1 MWNSFSIRYIKEN
14 RTASLLL
21 SGAVF
26 LASMLLSLMTALA
39 YNLWTDHVKQETAKG
54 VTKVEPTAL
63 FVVYAVIL
71 VVMCAALIAM
81 IHNAFAVSMQSR
93 LHQLGILKSVGAT
106 PRQIRTFLLQEAMT
120 LSLLP
125 MIIGTAL
132 GIGVCWIFVEQAIR
146 LGQNLGLDIQY
157 QVAFSYHPLAAVLS
171 LAAAFFTVL
180 ISAWM
185 PAKKVSRLTP
195 LEAIF
200 RGEEPLP
207 DKMRPFRLADRL
219 TGVCGVLARR
229 SLYNRRKSM
238 RAAGF
243 LLSLSFLGF
252 FLFLTVETISGLST
266 QETYY
271 DKYHDRWDIMLSET
285 GVASDT
291 TENVSASAPDTTE
304 NVSAGASDTI
314 ENVPAAAARED
325 SLLMQLRAVP
335 GVRQCISFVMADTT
349 VFLPDHLLS
358 GELEQIGPETLLP
371 EAEKSSRQGQDGW
384 LMSAHLFVLDD
395 KSFDEYCA
403 GEQIS
408 SGTGAVAINLL
419 WDERNSDYMHRE
431 YIPFVKEGGGK
442 LYVEPSSG
450 EEADSGEQP
459 ERASILSYDA
469 CATALPQIREELEQK
484 ALNIVMSESAY
495 TALAGA
501 EGARENT
508 TPAEAEGAGE
518 NTVPAGPQST
528 QENTVASAGTFSGKN
543 YNILLEKSI
552 RENEQKAGA
561 VEESVSTLVP
571 DEDYTLEGR
580 IREETSD
587 ATARKGLRIVM
598 GVLAGLLACVGIAGV
613 LSATLGQLYQ
623 RRKEFARYLSV
634 GVSPGDMKKMLFLEG
649 FFIIG
654 RPLLL
659 AVLLDIPAAALMLW
673 MSPPTLEQYL
683 AHLPLVP
690 MLLFICF
697 GAVIVLAAYAA
708 AAKRITGDDMVEILR
723 DETMM

>member
-125 MIIGTAL
+125 MVIGMAL
-132 GIGVCWIFVEQAIR
+132 GIGVCWIFVDQAIR

-157 QVAFSYHPLAAVLS
+157 QVTFSYYPLAAVLS

-207 DKMRPFRLADRL
+207 DKMRSFRLADRL

-229 SLYNRRKSM
+229 SLHNRRKSM
-238 RAAGF
+238 RAAGL

-271 DKYHDRWDIMLSET
+271 DKYHDSWDIMLSET
-285 GVASDT
+285 GTASDT
-291 TENVSASAPDTTE
+291 IENVSAAAPDTTE
-304 NVSAGASDTI
+304 NVSAGASDTT

-325 SLLMQLRAVP
+325 SLLMQLRAIP
-335 GVRQCISFVMADTT
+335 GVRQCISYVMADTT
-349 VFLPDHLLS
+349 VFLPAHLLS
-358 GELEQIGPETLLP
+358 GELEQIGPKTLLP

-384 LMSAHLFVLDD
+384 LVPAHLFVLDD

-403 GEQIS
+403 GEHIS
-408 SGTGAVAINLL
+408 SESGAVAINLL

-431 YIPFVKEGGGK
+431 YIPFVKEGGGE
-442 LYVEPSSG
+442 LYMEPSSG
-450 EEADSGEQP
+450 EEADGGEQP
-459 ERASILSYDA
+459 GRASILSYDA

-495 TALAGA
+495 AAL
-501 EGARENT
+501 
-508 TPAEAEGAGE
+508 
-518 NTVPAGPQST
+518 
-528 QENTVASAGTFSGKN
+528 AGTFSGKN
-543 YNILLEKSI
+543 YNILLDESI

-587 ATARKGLRIVM
+587 AAARKGLRIVM

-659 AVLLDIPAAALMLW
+659 AVLLNIPAAALMLW

-683 AHLPLVP
+683 AHLPLAP

-708 AAKRITGDDMVEILR
+708 AAKRITGGDMVEILR

>member
-1 MWNSFSIRYIKEN
+1 MWNSFSVRYIKEN

-26 LASMLLSLMTALA
+26 VASMLLSLMTALA

-120 LSLLP
+120 FSLLP
-125 MIIGTAL
+125 MVIGMAL
-132 GIGVCWIFVEQAIR
+132 GIGVCWIFVDQAIR

-157 QVAFSYHPLAAVLS
+157 QVTFSYHPLAAVLS

-207 DKMRPFRLADRL
+207 DKMRSFRLADRL

-229 SLYNRRKSM
+229 SLHNRRKSM
-238 RAAGF
+238 RAAGL

-271 DKYHDRWDIMLSET
+271 DKYHDSWDIMLSET
-285 GVASDT
+285 GTASDT
-291 TENVSASAPDTTE
+291 IENVSAAAPDTTE
-304 NVSAGASDTI
+304 NVSAGASDTT

-325 SLLMQLRAVP
+325 SLIMQLRAIP
-335 GVRQCISFVMADTT
+335 GVRQCISYVMADTT
-349 VFLPDHLLS
+349 VFLPAHLLS
-358 GELEQIGPETLLP
+358 GELEQIGPKTLLP

-384 LMSAHLFVLDD
+384 LVPAHLFVLDD

-403 GEQIS
+403 GEHIS
-408 SGTGAVAINLL
+408 SESGAVAINLL

-431 YIPFVKEGGGK
+431 YIPFVKEGGGE
-442 LYVEPSSG
+442 LYMEPSSG
-450 EEADSGEQP
+450 EEADGGEQP
-459 ERASILSYDA
+459 GRASILSYDA

-495 TALAGA
+495 AAL
-501 EGARENT
+501 
-508 TPAEAEGAGE
+508 
-518 NTVPAGPQST
+518 
-528 QENTVASAGTFSGKN
+528 AGTFSGKN
-543 YNILLEKSI
+543 YNILLEESI

-587 ATARKGLRIVM
+587 AAARKGLRIVM

-659 AVLLDIPAAALMLW
+659 AVLLNIPAAALMLW

-683 AHLPLVP
+683 AHLPLAP

-708 AAKRITGDDMVEILR
+708 AAKRITGGDMVEILR
-723 DETMM
+723 DESMM

>member
-14 RTASLLL
+14 RMASLLL

-71 VVMCAALIAM
+71 IVMCAALIAM

-171 LAAAFFTVL
+171 LAAALFTVL

-207 DKMRPFRLADRL
+207 DKMRSFRLADRL

-238 RAAGF
+238 RAAGL

-271 DKYHDRWDIMLSET
+271 DKYHDSWDIMLSET
-285 GVASDT
+285 GAASDT
-291 TENVSASAPDTTE
+291 T
-304 NVSAGASDTI
+304 

-335 GVRQCISFVMADTT
+335 GVRQCISYVMADTT

-408 SGTGAVAINLL
+408 SGAGAVAINLL
-419 WDERNSDYMHRE
+419 WDDRNSDYMHRE
-431 YIPFVKEGGGK
+431 YIPFVKEGGGE
-442 LYVEPSSG
+442 LYMEPSSG
-450 EEADSGEQP
+450 EEVGSGEQP
-459 ERASILSYDA
+459 EGVSIFSYDA

-543 YNILLEKSI
+543 YNILLEESI
-552 RENEQKAGA
+552 RENEQKAGV

-587 ATARKGLRIVM
+587 AAARKGLRIVM

-708 AAKRITGDDMVEILR
+708 AAKRITGGDMVEILR

>member
-171 LAAAFFTVL
+171 LAAALFTVL

-207 DKMRPFRLADRL
+207 DKMRSFRLADRL

-238 RAAGF
+238 RAAGL

-271 DKYHDRWDIMLSET
+271 DKYHDSWDIMLSET
-285 GVASDT
+285 GAAPDTTENVSAAASDT
-291 TENVSASAPDTTE
+291 TENVSASASDTT
-304 NVSAGASDTI
+304 D
-314 ENVPAAAARED
+314 NVPAAAARED

-335 GVRQCISFVMADTT
+335 GVRQCISYVMADTT

-408 SGTGAVAINLL
+408 SGAGAVAINLL

-431 YIPFVKEGGGK
+431 YIPFVKEGGGE
-442 LYVEPSSG
+442 LYMEPSSG
-450 EEADSGEQP
+450 EEADGGEQP
-459 ERASILSYDA
+459 GRASILSYDA

-495 TALAGA
+495 AAL
-501 EGARENT
+501 
-508 TPAEAEGAGE
+508 
-518 NTVPAGPQST
+518 
-528 QENTVASAGTFSGKN
+528 AGTFSGKN
-543 YNILLEKSI
+543 YNILLDESI
-552 RENEQKAGA
+552 RENEQKAEV
-561 VEESVSTLVP
+561 VEESVSALVS
-571 DEDYTLEGR
+571 DEGYTLEGR

-587 ATARKGLRIVM
+587 AAARKGLRIVM

-708 AAKRITGDDMVEILR
+708 AAKRITGGDMVEILR

>member
-125 MIIGTAL
+125 MVIGMAL
-132 GIGVCWIFVEQAIR
+132 GIGVCWIFVDQAIR

-157 QVAFSYHPLAAVLS
+157 QVTFSYHPLAAVLS

-207 DKMRPFRLADRL
+207 DKMRSFRLADRL

-229 SLYNRRKSM
+229 SLHNRRKSM
-238 RAAGF
+238 RAAGL

-271 DKYHDRWDIMLSET
+271 DKYHDSWDIMLSET
-285 GVASDT
+285 GTASDT
-291 TENVSASAPDTTE
+291 IENVSAAAPDTTE
-304 NVSAGASDTI
+304 NVSAGASDTT

-325 SLLMQLRAVP
+325 SLIMQLRAIP
-335 GVRQCISFVMADTT
+335 GVRQCISYVMADTT
-349 VFLPDHLLS
+349 VFLPAHLLS
-358 GELEQIGPETLLP
+358 GELEQIGPKTLLP

-384 LMSAHLFVLDD
+384 LVPAHLFVLDD

-403 GEQIS
+403 GEHIS
-408 SGTGAVAINLL
+408 SESGAVAINLL

-431 YIPFVKEGGGK
+431 YIPFVKEGGGE
-442 LYVEPSSG
+442 LYMEPSSG
-450 EEADSGEQP
+450 EEADGGEQP
-459 ERASILSYDA
+459 GRASILSYDA

-495 TALAGA
+495 AAL
-501 EGARENT
+501 
-508 TPAEAEGAGE
+508 
-518 NTVPAGPQST
+518 
-528 QENTVASAGTFSGKN
+528 AGTFSGKN
-543 YNILLEKSI
+543 YNILLDESI

-587 ATARKGLRIVM
+587 AAARKGLRIVM

-708 AAKRITGDDMVEILR
+708 AAKRITGGDMVEILR

>member
-271 DKYHDRWDIMLSET
+271 DKYHDSWDIMLSET

-304 NVSAGASDTI
+304 NVSAGASDTT

-325 SLLMQLRAVP
+325 SLIMQLRAIP
-335 GVRQCISFVMADTT
+335 GVRQCISYVMADTT
-349 VFLPDHLLS
+349 VFLPAHLLS
-358 GELEQIGPETLLP
+358 GELKQIGPKTLLP

-384 LMSAHLFVLDD
+384 LVPAHLFVLDD

-403 GEQIS
+403 GEHIS
-408 SGTGAVAINLL
+408 SESGAVAINLL

-431 YIPFVKEGGGK
+431 YIPFVKEGGGE
-442 LYVEPSSG
+442 LYMEPSSG
-450 EEADSGEQP
+450 EEADGGEQP

-495 TALAGA
+495 AAL
-501 EGARENT
+501 
-508 TPAEAEGAGE
+508 
-518 NTVPAGPQST
+518 
-528 QENTVASAGTFSGKN
+528 AGTFSGKN
-543 YNILLEKSI
+543 YNILLDESI
-552 RENEQKAGA
+552 RENEQKAEV
-561 VEESVSTLVP
+561 VEESVSALVS
-571 DEDYTLEGR
+571 DEGYTLEGR

-587 ATARKGLRIVM
+587 AAARKGLRIVM

-659 AVLLDIPAAALMLW
+659 AVLLNIPAAALMLW

-683 AHLPLVP
+683 AHLPLAP

-708 AAKRITGDDMVEILR
+708 AAKRITGGDMVEILR

>member
-1 MWNSFSIRYIKEN
+1 MWNSFSVRYIKEN

-125 MIIGTAL
+125 MVIGMAL
-132 GIGVCWIFVEQAIR
+132 GIGVCWIFVDQAIR

-157 QVAFSYHPLAAVLS
+157 QVTFSYHPLAAVLS

-229 SLYNRRKSM
+229 SLHNRRKSM
-238 RAAGF
+238 RAAGL

-271 DKYHDRWDIMLSET
+271 DKYHDSWDIMLSET
-285 GVASDT
+285 GTASDT
-291 TENVSASAPDTTE
+291 IENVSAAAPDTTE
-304 NVSAGASDTI
+304 NVSAGASDTT

-325 SLLMQLRAVP
+325 SLLMQLRAIP
-335 GVRQCISFVMADTT
+335 GVRQCISYVMADTT
-349 VFLPDHLLS
+349 VFLPAHLLS
-358 GELEQIGPETLLP
+358 GELEQIGPKTLLP

-384 LMSAHLFVLDD
+384 LVPAHLFVLDD

-403 GEQIS
+403 GEHIS
-408 SGTGAVAINLL
+408 SESGAVAINLL

-431 YIPFVKEGGGK
+431 YIPFVKEGGGE
-442 LYVEPSSG
+442 LYMEPSSG
-450 EEADSGEQP
+450 EEADGGEQP
-459 ERASILSYDA
+459 GRASILSYDA

-495 TALAGA
+495 AAL
-501 EGARENT
+501 
-508 TPAEAEGAGE
+508 
-518 NTVPAGPQST
+518 
-528 QENTVASAGTFSGKN
+528 AGTFSGKN
-543 YNILLEKSI
+543 YNILLDESI

-587 ATARKGLRIVM
+587 AAARKGLRIVM

-708 AAKRITGDDMVEILR
+708 AAKRITGGDMVEILR

>member
-14 RTASLLL
+14 RMASLLL

-26 LASMLLSLMTALA
+26 LASMLLSLMMALA

-71 VVMCAALIAM
+71 IVMCAALIAM

-171 LAAAFFTVL
+171 LAAALFTVL

-207 DKMRPFRLADRL
+207 DKMRSFRLADRL

-238 RAAGF
+238 RAAGL

-271 DKYHDRWDIMLSET
+271 DKYHDSWDIMLSET
-285 GVASDT
+285 GA
-291 TENVSASAPDTTE
+291 APDTTE
-304 NVSAGASDTI
+304 NVSAAASDTT
-314 ENVPAAAARED
+314 ENVPAAAAREE

-335 GVRQCISFVMADTT
+335 GVRQCISYVIADTT
-349 VFLPDHLLS
+349 VFLPAHLLS

-408 SGTGAVAINLL
+408 SGAGAVAINLL
-419 WDERNSDYMHRE
+419 WDDRNSDYMHRE
-431 YIPFVKEGGGK
+431 YIPFVKEGGGE
-442 LYVEPSSG
+442 LYMEPSSG
-450 EEADSGEQP
+450 EEAGSGEQP
-459 ERASILSYDA
+459 EGVSIFSYDA

-518 NTVPAGPQST
+518 NTVPAGPQSA
-528 QENTVASAGTFSGKN
+528 QENTAVSAGTFSGKN
-543 YNILLEKSI
+543 YNILLEESI
-552 RENEQKAGA
+552 RENEQKAGV

-587 ATARKGLRIVM
+587 AAARKGLRIVM
-598 GVLAGLLACVGIAGV
+598 GVLAGLLACVGIAGI
-613 LSATLGQLYQ
+613 LSATLGQIYQ
-623 RRKEFARYLSV
+623 RKKEFARYLSV
-634 GVSPGDMKKMLFLEG
+634 GVSPKDMQKLLFLEG
-649 FFIIG
+649 LFIIG
-654 RPLLL
+654 RPFLMAVIIDVPVTALLL
-659 AVLLDIPAAALMLW
+659 Q
-673 MSPPTLEQYL
+673 MSPPTAGQFIS
-683 AHLPLVP
+683 HLPLVP
-690 MLLFICF
+690 VLIFLCISA
-697 GAVIVLAAYAA
+697 GAVSLAYLAAA
-708 AAKRITGDDMVEILR
+708 RSICQGDLVEILK
-723 DETMM
+723 DETMV

>member
-125 MIIGTAL
+125 MVIGMVL

-207 DKMRPFRLADRL
+207 DKMRSFRLADRL

-229 SLYNRRKSM
+229 SLHNRRKSM
-238 RAAGF
+238 RAAGL

-271 DKYHDRWDIMLSET
+271 DKYHDSWDIMLSET
-285 GVASDT
+285 GTASDT
-291 TENVSASAPDTTE
+291 IENVSAAAPDTTE
-304 NVSAGASDTI
+304 NVSAGASDTT

-325 SLLMQLRAVP
+325 SLIMQLRAIP
-335 GVRQCISFVMADTT
+335 GVRQCISYVMADTT
-349 VFLPDHLLS
+349 VFLPAHLLS
-358 GELEQIGPETLLP
+358 GELEQIGPKTLLP

-384 LMSAHLFVLDD
+384 LVPAHLFVLDD

-403 GEQIS
+403 GEHIS
-408 SGTGAVAINLL
+408 SESGAVAINLL

-431 YIPFVKEGGGK
+431 YIPFVKEGGGE
-442 LYVEPSSG
+442 LYMEPSSG
-450 EEADSGEQP
+450 EEADGGEQP
-459 ERASILSYDA
+459 GRASILSYDA

-495 TALAGA
+495 AAL
-501 EGARENT
+501 
-508 TPAEAEGAGE
+508 
-518 NTVPAGPQST
+518 
-528 QENTVASAGTFSGKN
+528 AGTFSGKN
-543 YNILLEKSI
+543 YNILLDESI

-587 ATARKGLRIVM
+587 AAARKGLRIVM

-708 AAKRITGDDMVEILR
+708 AAKRITGGDMVEILR

>member
-14 RTASLLL
+14 RMASLLL

-71 VVMCAALIAM
+71 IVMCAALIAM
-81 IHNAFAVSMQSR
+81 IHNAFAMSMQSR

-171 LAAAFFTVL
+171 LAAALFTVL

-207 DKMRPFRLADRL
+207 DKMRSFRLADRL

-229 SLYNRRKSM
+229 SLYIRRKSM
-238 RAAGF
+238 RAAGL

-271 DKYHDRWDIMLSET
+271 DKYHDSWDIMLSET
-285 GVASDT
+285 GA
-291 TENVSASAPDTTE
+291 APDTTE
-304 NVSAGASDTI
+304 NVSAAASDTT

-335 GVRQCISFVMADTT
+335 GVRQCISYVMADTT

-358 GELEQIGPETLLP
+358 GELEQIGSETLLP

-403 GEQIS
+403 GEHIS
-408 SGTGAVAINLL
+408 SGAGAVAINLL
-419 WDERNSDYMHRE
+419 WDDRNSDYMHRE
-431 YIPFVKEGGGK
+431 YIPFVKEGGGE
-442 LYVEPSSG
+442 LYMEPSSG
-450 EEADSGEQP
+450 EEAGSGEQP
-459 ERASILSYDA
+459 EGVSIFSYDA

-495 TALAGA
+495 A
-501 EGARENT
+501 
-508 TPAEAEGAGE
+508 
-518 NTVPAGPQST
+518 
-528 QENTVASAGTFSGKN
+528 ASAGTFSGKN
-543 YNILLEKSI
+543 YNILLEESI

-587 ATARKGLRIVM
+587 AAARKGLRIVM

-613 LSATLGQLYQ
+613 LSTTLGQLYQ

-697 GAVIVLAAYAA
+697 CAVIVLVAYAA
-708 AAKRITGDDMVEILR
+708 AAKRITGGDMVEILR

>member
-14 RTASLLL
+14 RMASLLL

-71 VVMCAALIAM
+71 IVMCAALIAM

-171 LAAAFFTVL
+171 LAAALFTVL

-207 DKMRPFRLADRL
+207 DKMRSFRLADRL

-238 RAAGF
+238 RAAGL

-271 DKYHDRWDIMLSET
+271 DKYHDSWDIMLSET
-285 GVASDT
+285 GAASDT
-291 TENVSASAPDTTE
+291 TA
-304 NVSAGASDTI
+304 
-314 ENVPAAAARED
+314 NVPAAAARED

-335 GVRQCISFVMADTT
+335 GVRQCISYVITDTT
-349 VFLPDHLLS
+349 VFLPAHLLS

-384 LMSAHLFVLDD
+384 LVPAHLFVLDD

-403 GEQIS
+403 GEHIS
-408 SGTGAVAINLL
+408 SGAGAVAINLL

-431 YIPFVKEGGGK
+431 YIPFVKEGGGE

-450 EEADSGEQP
+450 EQP
-459 ERASILSYDA
+459 GRASILSYDA
-469 CATALPQIREELEQK
+469 CATVLPQIREELEQK

-495 TALAGA
+495 AAL
-501 EGARENT
+501 
-508 TPAEAEGAGE
+508 
-518 NTVPAGPQST
+518 
-528 QENTVASAGTFSGKN
+528 AGTFSGKN
-543 YNILLEKSI
+543 YNILLEESI

-587 ATARKGLRIVM
+587 AAARKGLRIVM

-659 AVLLDIPAAALMLW
+659 AVLLDIPAAALLLW

-697 GAVIVLAAYAA
+697 GAVIVLVAYAA
-708 AAKRITGDDMVEILR
+708 AAKRITSGDMVEILR

>member
-1 MWNSFSIRYIKEN
+1 
-14 RTASLLL
+14 
-21 SGAVF
+21 
-26 LASMLLSLMTALA
+26 
-39 YNLWTDHVKQETAKG
+39 
-54 VTKVEPTAL
+54 
-63 FVVYAVIL
+63 
-71 VVMCAALIAM
+71 
-81 IHNAFAVSMQSR
+81 
-93 LHQLGILKSVGAT
+93 
-106 PRQIRTFLLQEAMT
+106 
-120 LSLLP
+120 
-125 MIIGTAL
+125 
-132 GIGVCWIFVEQAIR
+132 
-146 LGQNLGLDIQY
+146 
-157 QVAFSYHPLAAVLS
+157 
-171 LAAAFFTVL
+171 
-180 ISAWM
+180 M

-238 RAAGF
+238 RAAGL

-271 DKYHDRWDIMLSET
+271 DKYHDSWDIMLSET
-285 GVASDT
+285 GA
-291 TENVSASAPDTTE
+291 APDTTE
-304 NVSAGASDTI
+304 NVSAAASDTT

-403 GEQIS
+403 REHIS

-431 YIPFVKEGGGK
+431 YIPFVKEGGGE

-450 EEADSGEQP
+450 EEADSGEQA
-459 ERASILSYDA
+459 EGASILSYDA

-543 YNILLEKSI
+543 YNILLEESI
-552 RENEQKAGA
+552 RENEQKAEA

-587 ATARKGLRIVM
+587 AAARKGLRIVM

-634 GVSPGDMKKMLFLEG
+634 GASPGDMKKMLFLEG

-708 AAKRITGDDMVEILR
+708 AAKRITGGDMVEILR

>member
-14 RTASLLL
+14 RMASLLL

-71 VVMCAALIAM
+71 IVMCAALIAM

-171 LAAAFFTVL
+171 LAAALFTVL

-207 DKMRPFRLADRL
+207 DKMRSFRLADRL

-238 RAAGF
+238 RAAGL

-271 DKYHDRWDIMLSET
+271 DKYHDSWDIMLSET
-285 GVASDT
+285 GA
-291 TENVSASAPDTTE
+291 APDTTE
-304 NVSAGASDTI
+304 NVSAAASDTT
-314 ENVPAAAARED
+314 ENVPAAAAREE

-335 GVRQCISFVMADTT
+335 GVRQCISYVIADTT
-349 VFLPDHLLS
+349 VFLPAHLLS

-408 SGTGAVAINLL
+408 SGAGAVAINLL
-419 WDERNSDYMHRE
+419 WDDRNSDYMHRE
-431 YIPFVKEGGGK
+431 YIPFVKEGGGE
-442 LYVEPSSG
+442 LYMEPSSG
-450 EEADSGEQP
+450 EEAGSGEQP
-459 ERASILSYDA
+459 EGVSIFSYDA

-518 NTVPAGPQST
+518 NTVPAGPQSA
-528 QENTVASAGTFSGKN
+528 QENTAVSAGTFSGKN
-543 YNILLEKSI
+543 YNILLEESI
-552 RENEQKAGA
+552 RENEQKAGV

-587 ATARKGLRIVM
+587 AAARKGLRIVM

-683 AHLPLVP
+683 AHLPLAP

-697 GAVIVLAAYAA
+697 CAVIVLAAYAA
-708 AAKRITGDDMVEILR
+708 AAKRITGGDMVEILR

>member
-14 RTASLLL
+14 RMASLLL

-71 VVMCAALIAM
+71 IVMCAALIAM

-171 LAAAFFTVL
+171 LAAALFTVL

-200 RGEEPLP
+200 RGEEPPP
-207 DKMRPFRLADRL
+207 DKMRSFRLADRL

-238 RAAGF
+238 RAAGL

-271 DKYHDRWDIMLSET
+271 DKYHDSWDIMLSET
-285 GVASDT
+285 GAASDT
-291 TENVSASAPDTTE
+291 TA
-304 NVSAGASDTI
+304 
-314 ENVPAAAARED
+314 NVPAAAARED

-335 GVRQCISFVMADTT
+335 GVRQCISYVMADTT

-408 SGTGAVAINLL
+408 SGAGAVAINLL
-419 WDERNSDYMHRE
+419 WDDRNSDYMHRE
-431 YIPFVKEGGGK
+431 YIPFVKEGGGE
-442 LYVEPSSG
+442 LYMEPSSG
-450 EEADSGEQP
+450 EEAGSGEQP
-459 ERASILSYDA
+459 EGVSIFSYDA

-518 NTVPAGPQST
+518 NTVPAGSRST
-528 QENTVASAGTFSGKN
+528 QENTVVSAGTFSGKN
-543 YNILLEKSI
+543 YNILLEESI
-552 RENEQKAGA
+552 RENEQKAGV

-587 ATARKGLRIVM
+587 AAARKGLRIVM

-659 AVLLDIPAAALMLW
+659 AVLLDIPAAALLLW

-697 GAVIVLAAYAA
+697 GAVIVLVAYAA
-708 AAKRITGDDMVEILR
+708 AAKRITSGDMVEILR

>member
-125 MIIGTAL
+125 MVIGMVL

-207 DKMRPFRLADRL
+207 DKMRSFRLADRL

-229 SLYNRRKSM
+229 SLHNRRKSM
-238 RAAGF
+238 RAAGL

-252 FLFLTVETISGLST
+252 FFFSLSRRS
-266 QETYY
+266 Q
-271 DKYHDRWDIMLSET
+271 DSARRRPI
-285 GVASDT
+285 T
-291 TENVSASAPDTTE
+291 TNT
-304 NVSAGASDTI
+304 
-314 ENVPAAAARED
+314 
-325 SLLMQLRAVP
+325 
-335 GVRQCISFVMADTT
+335 TT
-349 VFLPDHLLS
+349 VGISCCRRRAPR
-358 GELEQIGPETLLP
+358 QIP
-371 EAEKSSRQGQDGW
+371 
-384 LMSAHLFVLDD
+384 
-395 KSFDEYCA
+395 
-403 GEQIS
+403 
-408 SGTGAVAINLL
+408 
-419 WDERNSDYMHRE
+419 
-431 YIPFVKEGGGK
+431 
-442 LYVEPSSG
+442 
-450 EEADSGEQP
+450 
-459 ERASILSYDA
+459 
-469 CATALPQIREELEQK
+469 
-484 ALNIVMSESAY
+484 
-495 TALAGA
+495 
-501 EGARENT
+501 
-508 TPAEAEGAGE
+508 
-518 NTVPAGPQST
+518 
-528 QENTVASAGTFSGKN
+528 
-543 YNILLEKSI
+543 
-552 RENEQKAGA
+552 
-561 VEESVSTLVP
+561 
-571 DEDYTLEGR
+571 
-580 IREETSD
+580 
-587 ATARKGLRIVM
+587 
-598 GVLAGLLACVGIAGV
+598 
-613 LSATLGQLYQ
+613 
-623 RRKEFARYLSV
+623 
-634 GVSPGDMKKMLFLEG
+634 
-649 FFIIG
+649 
-654 RPLLL
+654 
-659 AVLLDIPAAALMLW
+659 
-673 MSPPTLEQYL
+673 
-683 AHLPLVP
+683 
-690 MLLFICF
+690 
-697 GAVIVLAAYAA
+697 
-708 AAKRITGDDMVEILR
+708 
-723 DETMM
+723 

>member
-125 MIIGTAL
+125 MVIGMAL
-132 GIGVCWIFVEQAIR
+132 GIGVCWIFVDQAIR

-157 QVAFSYHPLAAVLS
+157 QVTFSYHPLAAVLS

-219 TGVCGVLARR
+219 TGVCGVLACR
-229 SLYNRRKSM
+229 SLHNRRKSM
-238 RAAGF
+238 RAAGL

-271 DKYHDRWDIMLSET
+271 DKYHDSWDIMLSET
-285 GVASDT
+285 GTASDT
-291 TENVSASAPDTTE
+291 IENVSAAAPDTTE
-304 NVSAGASDTI
+304 NVSAGASDTT

-325 SLLMQLRAVP
+325 SLIMQLRAIP
-335 GVRQCISFVMADTT
+335 GVRQCISYVMADTT
-349 VFLPDHLLS
+349 VFLPAHLLS
-358 GELEQIGPETLLP
+358 GELKQIGPKTLLP

-384 LMSAHLFVLDD
+384 LVPAHLFVLDD

-403 GEQIS
+403 GEHIS
-408 SGTGAVAINLL
+408 SESGAVAINLL

-431 YIPFVKEGGGK
+431 YIPFVKEGGGE
-442 LYVEPSSG
+442 LYMEPSSG
-450 EEADSGEQP
+450 EEADGGEQP
-459 ERASILSYDA
+459 GRASILSYDA

-495 TALAGA
+495 AVL
-501 EGARENT
+501 
-508 TPAEAEGAGE
+508 
-518 NTVPAGPQST
+518 
-528 QENTVASAGTFSGKN
+528 AGTFSGKN
-543 YNILLEKSI
+543 YNILLDESI
-552 RENEQKAGA
+552 RENEQKAEV
-561 VEESVSTLVP
+561 VEESVSALVS
-571 DEDYTLEGR
+571 DEGYTLEGR

-587 ATARKGLRIVM
+587 AAARKGLRIVM

-659 AVLLDIPAAALMLW
+659 AVLLNIPAAALMLW

-683 AHLPLVP
+683 AHLPLAP

-708 AAKRITGDDMVEILR
+708 AAKRITGGDMVEILR
-723 DETMM
+723 DESMM

>member
-1 MWNSFSIRYIKEN
+1 MWNSFSVRYIKEN

-26 LASMLLSLMTALA
+26 VASMLLSLMTALA

-120 LSLLP
+120 FSLLP
-125 MIIGTAL
+125 MVIGMAL
-132 GIGVCWIFVEQAIR
+132 GIGVCWIFVDQAIR

-207 DKMRPFRLADRL
+207 DKMRSFRLADRL

-229 SLYNRRKSM
+229 SLHNRRKSM
-238 RAAGF
+238 RAAGL

-271 DKYHDRWDIMLSET
+271 DKYHDSWDIMLSET
-285 GVASDT
+285 GTASDT
-291 TENVSASAPDTTE
+291 IENVSAAAPDTTE
-304 NVSAGASDTI
+304 NVSAGASDTT

-325 SLLMQLRAVP
+325 SLIMQLRAIP
-335 GVRQCISFVMADTT
+335 GVRQCISYVMADTT
-349 VFLPDHLLS
+349 VFLPAHLLS
-358 GELEQIGPETLLP
+358 GELEQIGPKTLLP

-384 LMSAHLFVLDD
+384 LVPAHLFVLDD

-403 GEQIS
+403 GEHIS
-408 SGTGAVAINLL
+408 SESGAVAINLL

-431 YIPFVKEGGGK
+431 YIPFVKEGGGE
-442 LYVEPSSG
+442 LYMEPSSG
-450 EEADSGEQP
+450 EEADGGEQP
-459 ERASILSYDA
+459 GRASILSYDA

-495 TALAGA
+495 AAL
-501 EGARENT
+501 
-508 TPAEAEGAGE
+508 
-518 NTVPAGPQST
+518 
-528 QENTVASAGTFSGKN
+528 AGTFSGKN
-543 YNILLEKSI
+543 YNILLEESI

-587 ATARKGLRIVM
+587 AAARKGLRIVM

-659 AVLLDIPAAALMLW
+659 AVLLNIPAAALMLW

-683 AHLPLVP
+683 AHLPLAP

-708 AAKRITGDDMVEILR
+708 AAKRITGGDMVEILR
-723 DETMM
+723 DESMM

>member
-125 MIIGTAL
+125 MVIGMVL

-207 DKMRPFRLADRL
+207 DKMRSFRLADRL

-229 SLYNRRKSM
+229 SLHNRRKSM
-238 RAAGF
+238 RAAGL

-271 DKYHDRWDIMLSET
+271 DKYHDSWDIMLSET
-285 GVASDT
+285 GTASDT
-291 TENVSASAPDTTE
+291 IENVSAAAPDTTE
-304 NVSAGASDTI
+304 NVSAGASDTT

-325 SLLMQLRAVP
+325 SLLMQLRAIP
-335 GVRQCISFVMADTT
+335 GVRQCISYVMADTT
-349 VFLPDHLLS
+349 VFLPAHLLS
-358 GELEQIGPETLLP
+358 GELEQIGPKTLLP

-384 LMSAHLFVLDD
+384 LVPAHLFVLDD

-403 GEQIS
+403 GEHIS
-408 SGTGAVAINLL
+408 SESGAVAINLL

-431 YIPFVKEGGGK
+431 YIPFVKEGGGE
-442 LYVEPSSG
+442 LYMEPSSG
-450 EEADSGEQP
+450 EEADGGEQP
-459 ERASILSYDA
+459 GRASILSYDA

-495 TALAGA
+495 A
-501 EGARENT
+501 
-508 TPAEAEGAGE
+508 
-518 NTVPAGPQST
+518 
-528 QENTVASAGTFSGKN
+528 ASAGTFSGKN
-543 YNILLEKSI
+543 YNILLEESI
-552 RENEQKAGA
+552 RENEQKAEA

-587 ATARKGLRIVM
+587 AAARKGLRIVM

-708 AAKRITGDDMVEILR
+708 AAKRITGGDMVEILR

>member
-125 MIIGTAL
+125 MVIGMAP
-132 GIGVCWIFVEQAIR
+132 GIGVCWIFVDQAIR

-157 QVAFSYHPLAAVLS
+157 QVTFSYHPLAAVLS

-207 DKMRPFRLADRL
+207 DKMRSFRLADRL

-229 SLYNRRKSM
+229 SLHNRRKSM
-238 RAAGF
+238 RAAGL

-271 DKYHDRWDIMLSET
+271 DKYHDSWDIMLSET
-285 GVASDT
+285 GTASDT
-291 TENVSASAPDTTE
+291 IENVSAAAPDTTE
-304 NVSAGASDTI
+304 NVSAGASDTT

-325 SLLMQLRAVP
+325 SLIMQLRAIP
-335 GVRQCISFVMADTT
+335 GVRQCISYVMADTT
-349 VFLPDHLLS
+349 VFLPAHLLS
-358 GELEQIGPETLLP
+358 GELEQIGPKTLLP

-384 LMSAHLFVLDD
+384 LVPAHLFVLDD

-403 GEQIS
+403 GEHIS
-408 SGTGAVAINLL
+408 SESGAVAINLL

-431 YIPFVKEGGGK
+431 YIPFVKEGGGE
-442 LYVEPSSG
+442 LYMEPSSG
-450 EEADSGEQP
+450 EEADGGEQP
-459 ERASILSYDA
+459 GRASILSYDA

-495 TALAGA
+495 AAL
-501 EGARENT
+501 
-508 TPAEAEGAGE
+508 
-518 NTVPAGPQST
+518 
-528 QENTVASAGTFSGKN
+528 AGTFSGKN
-543 YNILLEKSI
+543 YNILLDESI
-552 RENEQKAGA
+552 RENEQKAEV
-561 VEESVSTLVP
+561 VEESVSALVS
-571 DEDYTLEGR
+571 DEGYTLEGR

-587 ATARKGLRIVM
+587 AAARKGLRIVM

-659 AVLLDIPAAALMLW
+659 AVLLNIPAAALMLW

-683 AHLPLVP
+683 AHLPLAP

-708 AAKRITGDDMVEILR
+708 AAKRITGGDMVEILR

>member
-125 MIIGTAL
+125 MVIGMVL

-207 DKMRPFRLADRL
+207 DKMRSFRLADRL

-229 SLYNRRKSM
+229 SLHNRRKSM
-238 RAAGF
+238 RAAGL

-271 DKYHDRWDIMLSET
+271 DKYHDSWDIMLSET
-285 GVASDT
+285 GTASDT
-291 TENVSASAPDTTE
+291 IENVSASAPDTTE
-304 NVSAGASDTI
+304 NVSAGASDTT

-325 SLLMQLRAVP
+325 SLIMQLRAIP
-335 GVRQCISFVMADTT
+335 GVRQCISYVMADTT
-349 VFLPDHLLS
+349 VFLPAHLLS
-358 GELEQIGPETLLP
+358 GELEQIGPKTLLP

-384 LMSAHLFVLDD
+384 LVPAHLFVLDD

-403 GEQIS
+403 GEHIS
-408 SGTGAVAINLL
+408 SESGAVAINLL

-431 YIPFVKEGGGK
+431 YIPFVKEGGGE
-442 LYVEPSSG
+442 LYMEPSSG
-450 EEADSGEQP
+450 EEADGGEQP
-459 ERASILSYDA
+459 GRASILSYDA

-495 TALAGA
+495 AAL
-501 EGARENT
+501 
-508 TPAEAEGAGE
+508 
-518 NTVPAGPQST
+518 
-528 QENTVASAGTFSGKN
+528 AGTFSGKN
-543 YNILLEKSI
+543 YNILLDESI

-587 ATARKGLRIVM
+587 AAARKGLRIVM

-690 MLLFICF
+690 MLLFICC
-697 GAVIVLAAYAA
+697 GAVIVLAASAA
-708 AAKRITGDDMVEILR
+708 AAKRITGGDMVEILR

>member
-106 PRQIRTFLLQEAMT
+106 PRQIRTFLLQEAMI

-125 MIIGTAL
+125 MVIGMAL

-238 RAAGF
+238 RAAGL

-271 DKYHDRWDIMLSET
+271 DKYHDSWDIMLSET

-304 NVSAGASDTI
+304 NVSAGASDTT

-335 GVRQCISFVMADTT
+335 GVRQCISYVIADTT
-349 VFLPDHLLS
+349 VFLPAHLLS

-384 LMSAHLFVLDD
+384 LTSAHLFVLDD
-395 KSFDEYCA
+395 KSFNEYCA

-431 YIPFVKEGGGK
+431 YIPFVKEGGGE

-450 EEADSGEQP
+450 EQP
-459 ERASILSYDA
+459 GRASILSYDA
-469 CATALPQIREELEQK
+469 CATMLPQIREELEQK

-495 TALAGA
+495 A
-501 EGARENT
+501 
-508 TPAEAEGAGE
+508 
-518 NTVPAGPQST
+518 
-528 QENTVASAGTFSGKN
+528 ASAGTFSGKN
-543 YNILLEKSI
+543 YNILLEESI

-587 ATARKGLRIVM
+587 AAARKGLRIVM

-659 AVLLDIPAAALMLW
+659 AVLLDIPAAALLLW

-697 GAVIVLAAYAA
+697 GAVIVLVAYAA
-708 AAKRITGDDMVEILR
+708 AAKRITSGDMVEILR

>member
-14 RTASLLL
+14 RMASLLL

-71 VVMCAALIAM
+71 IVMCAALIAM

-171 LAAAFFTVL
+171 LAAALFTVL

-207 DKMRPFRLADRL
+207 DKMRSFRLADRL

-238 RAAGF
+238 RAAGL

-271 DKYHDRWDIMLSET
+271 DKYHDSWDIMLSET
-285 GVASDT
+285 GA
-291 TENVSASAPDTTE
+291 APDTTE
-304 NVSAGASDTI
+304 NVSAAASDTT
-314 ENVPAAAARED
+314 ENVSAAAARED

-335 GVRQCISFVMADTT
+335 GVRQCISYVIADTT
-349 VFLPDHLLS
+349 VFLPAHLLS

-408 SGTGAVAINLL
+408 SGAGAVAINLL
-419 WDERNSDYMHRE
+419 WDDRNSDYMHRE
-431 YIPFVKEGGGK
+431 YIPFVKEGGGE
-442 LYVEPSSG
+442 LYMEPSSG
-450 EEADSGEQP
+450 EEAGSGEQP
-459 ERASILSYDA
+459 EGVSIFSYDA

-518 NTVPAGPQST
+518 NTVPAGPQSA
-528 QENTVASAGTFSGKN
+528 QENTAVSAGTFSGKN
-543 YNILLEKSI
+543 YNILLEESI
-552 RENEQKAGA
+552 RENEQKAGV

-587 ATARKGLRIVM
+587 AAARKGLRIVM

-683 AHLPLVP
+683 AHLPLAP

-708 AAKRITGDDMVEILR
+708 AAKRITGGDMVEILR

>member
-125 MIIGTAL
+125 MVIGMAL
-132 GIGVCWIFVEQAIR
+132 GIGVCWIFVDQAIR

-157 QVAFSYHPLAAVLS
+157 QVTFSYHPLAAVLS

-207 DKMRPFRLADRL
+207 DKMRSFRLADRL

-229 SLYNRRKSM
+229 SLHNRRKSM
-238 RAAGF
+238 RAAGL

-271 DKYHDRWDIMLSET
+271 DKYHDSWDIMLSET
-285 GVASDT
+285 GTASDT
-291 TENVSASAPDTTE
+291 IENVSAAAPDTTE
-304 NVSAGASDTI
+304 NVSAGASDTT

-325 SLLMQLRAVP
+325 SLIMQLRAIP
-335 GVRQCISFVMADTT
+335 GVRQCISYVMADTT
-349 VFLPDHLLS
+349 VFLPAHLLS
-358 GELEQIGPETLLP
+358 GELEQIGPKTLLP

-384 LMSAHLFVLDD
+384 LVPAHLFVLDD

-403 GEQIS
+403 GEHIS
-408 SGTGAVAINLL
+408 SESGAVAINLL

-431 YIPFVKEGGGK
+431 YIPFVKEGGGE
-442 LYVEPSSG
+442 LYMEPSSG
-450 EEADSGEQP
+450 EEADGGEQP
-459 ERASILSYDA
+459 GRASILSYDA

-495 TALAGA
+495 AAL
-501 EGARENT
+501 
-508 TPAEAEGAGE
+508 
-518 NTVPAGPQST
+518 
-528 QENTVASAGTFSGKN
+528 AGTFSGKN
-543 YNILLEKSI
+543 YNILLDESI
-552 RENEQKAGA
+552 RENEQKAEV
-561 VEESVSTLVP
+561 VEESVSALVS
-571 DEDYTLEGR
+571 DEGYTLEGR

-587 ATARKGLRIVM
+587 AAARKGLRIVM

-659 AVLLDIPAAALMLW
+659 AVLLNIPAAALMLW

-683 AHLPLVP
+683 AHLPLAP

-708 AAKRITGDDMVEILR
+708 AAKRITGGDMVEILR

>member
-125 MIIGTAL
+125 MVIGMAL
-132 GIGVCWIFVEQAIR
+132 GIGVCWIFVDQAIR

-157 QVAFSYHPLAAVLS
+157 QVTFSYHPLAAVLS

-207 DKMRPFRLADRL
+207 DKMRSFRLADRL

-229 SLYNRRKSM
+229 SLHNRSKSM
-238 RAAGF
+238 RAAGL

-271 DKYHDRWDIMLSET
+271 DKYHDSWDIMLSET
-285 GVASDT
+285 GTASDT
-291 TENVSASAPDTTE
+291 IENVSAAAPDTTE
-304 NVSAGASDTI
+304 NVSAGASDTT

-325 SLLMQLRAVP
+325 SLLMQLRAIP
-335 GVRQCISFVMADTT
+335 GVRQCISYVMADTT
-349 VFLPDHLLS
+349 VFLPAHLLS
-358 GELEQIGPETLLP
+358 GELEQIGPKTLLP

-384 LMSAHLFVLDD
+384 LVPAHLFVLDD

-403 GEQIS
+403 GEHIS
-408 SGTGAVAINLL
+408 SESGAVAINLL

-431 YIPFVKEGGGK
+431 YIPFVKEGGGE

-495 TALAGA
+495 AAL
-501 EGARENT
+501 
-508 TPAEAEGAGE
+508 
-518 NTVPAGPQST
+518 
-528 QENTVASAGTFSGKN
+528 AGTFSGKN
-543 YNILLEKSI
+543 YNILLDESI

-587 ATARKGLRIVM
+587 AAARKGLRIVM

-708 AAKRITGDDMVEILR
+708 AAKRITGGDMVEILR

>member
-207 DKMRPFRLADRL
+207 DKMRSFRLADRL

-229 SLYNRRKSM
+229 SLHNRRKSM
-238 RAAGF
+238 RAAGL

-271 DKYHDRWDIMLSET
+271 DKYHDSWDIMLSET
-285 GVASDT
+285 GTASDT
-291 TENVSASAPDTTE
+291 IENVSAAAPDTTE
-304 NVSAGASDTI
+304 NVSAGASDTT

-325 SLLMQLRAVP
+325 SLIMQLRAIP
-335 GVRQCISFVMADTT
+335 GVRQCISYVMADTT
-349 VFLPDHLLS
+349 VFLPAHLLS
-358 GELEQIGPETLLP
+358 GELEQIGPKTLLP

-384 LMSAHLFVLDD
+384 LVPAHLFVLDD
-395 KSFDEYCA
+395 KSFDEYCV
-403 GEQIS
+403 GEHIS
-408 SGTGAVAINLL
+408 SESGAVAINLL

-431 YIPFVKEGGGK
+431 YIPFVKEGGGE

-469 CATALPQIREELEQK
+469 CATALPQIREGLEQK
-484 ALNIVMSESAY
+484 ALNIVMSESTYA
-495 TALAGA
+495 
-501 EGARENT
+501 
-508 TPAEAEGAGE
+508 
-518 NTVPAGPQST
+518 V
-528 QENTVASAGTFSGKN
+528 SAGTFSGKN
-543 YNILLEKSI
+543 YNILLEESI

-571 DEDYTLEGR
+571 DENYTLEGR

-587 ATARKGLRIVM
+587 AAARKGLRIVM

-708 AAKRITGDDMVEILR
+708 AAKRITGGDMVEILR

>member
-125 MIIGTAL
+125 MVIGMVL

-185 PAKKVSRLTP
+185 PAKKVSCLTP

-207 DKMRPFRLADRL
+207 DKMRSFRLADRL

-229 SLYNRRKSM
+229 SLHNRRKSM
-238 RAAGF
+238 RAAGL

-252 FLFLTVETISGLST
+252 FLFLTVETISGHST

-271 DKYHDRWDIMLSET
+271 DKYHDSWDIMLSET
-285 GVASDT
+285 GTASDT
-291 TENVSASAPDTTE
+291 IENVSAAAPDTTE
-304 NVSAGASDTI
+304 NVSAGASDTT

-325 SLLMQLRAVP
+325 SLIMQLRAIP
-335 GVRQCISFVMADTT
+335 GVRQCISYVMADTT
-349 VFLPDHLLS
+349 VFLPAHLLS
-358 GELEQIGPETLLP
+358 GELEQIGPKTLLP

-384 LMSAHLFVLDD
+384 LVPAHLFVLDD

-403 GEQIS
+403 GEHIS
-408 SGTGAVAINLL
+408 SESGAVAINLL

-431 YIPFVKEGGGK
+431 YIPFVKEGGGE
-442 LYVEPSSG
+442 LYMEPSSG
-450 EEADSGEQP
+450 EEADGGEQP
-459 ERASILSYDA
+459 GRASILSYDA

-495 TALAGA
+495 AAL
-501 EGARENT
+501 
-508 TPAEAEGAGE
+508 
-518 NTVPAGPQST
+518 
-528 QENTVASAGTFSGKN
+528 AGTFSGKN
-543 YNILLEKSI
+543 YNILLDESI

-587 ATARKGLRIVM
+587 AAARKGLRIVM

-708 AAKRITGDDMVEILR
+708 AAKRITGGDMVEILR

>member
-125 MIIGTAL
+125 MVIGMVL

-207 DKMRPFRLADRL
+207 DKMRSFRLADRL

-229 SLYNRRKSM
+229 SLHNRRKSM
-238 RAAGF
+238 RAAGL

-271 DKYHDRWDIMLSET
+271 DKYHDSWDIMLSET
-285 GVASDT
+285 GTASDT
-291 TENVSASAPDTTE
+291 IENVSAAAPDTTE
-304 NVSAGASDTI
+304 NVSAGASDTT

-325 SLLMQLRAVP
+325 SLIMQLRAIP
-335 GVRQCISFVMADTT
+335 GVRQCISYVMADTT
-349 VFLPDHLLS
+349 VFLPAHLLS
-358 GELEQIGPETLLP
+358 GELEQIGPKTLLP

-384 LMSAHLFVLDD
+384 LVPAHLFVLDD

-403 GEQIS
+403 GEHIS
-408 SGTGAVAINLL
+408 SESGAVAINLL

-431 YIPFVKEGGGK
+431 YIPFVKEGGGE
-442 LYVEPSSG
+442 LYMEPSSG
-450 EEADSGEQP
+450 EEADGGEQP
-459 ERASILSYDA
+459 GRASILSYDA

-495 TALAGA
+495 A
-501 EGARENT
+501 
-508 TPAEAEGAGE
+508 
-518 NTVPAGPQST
+518 
-528 QENTVASAGTFSGKN
+528 ASAGTFSGKN
-543 YNILLEKSI
+543 YNILLEESI
-552 RENEQKAGA
+552 RENEQKAEA

-587 ATARKGLRIVM
+587 AAARKGLRIVM

-708 AAKRITGDDMVEILR
+708 AAKRITGGDMVEILR

>member
-1 MWNSFSIRYIKEN
+1 
-14 RTASLLL
+14 
-21 SGAVF
+21 
-26 LASMLLSLMTALA
+26 
-39 YNLWTDHVKQETAKG
+39 
-54 VTKVEPTAL
+54 
-63 FVVYAVIL
+63 
-71 VVMCAALIAM
+71 
-81 IHNAFAVSMQSR
+81 
-93 LHQLGILKSVGAT
+93 
-106 PRQIRTFLLQEAMT
+106 
-120 LSLLP
+120 
-125 MIIGTAL
+125 
-132 GIGVCWIFVEQAIR
+132 
-146 LGQNLGLDIQY
+146 
-157 QVAFSYHPLAAVLS
+157 
-171 LAAAFFTVL
+171 
-180 ISAWM
+180 M

-207 DKMRPFRLADRL
+207 DKMRSFRLADRL

-238 RAAGF
+238 RAAGL

-271 DKYHDRWDIMLSET
+271 DKYHDSWDIMLSET
-285 GVASDT
+285 GA
-291 TENVSASAPDTTE
+291 APDTTE
-304 NVSAGASDTI
+304 NVSAAASDTT
-314 ENVPAAAARED
+314 ENVPAAAAREE

-335 GVRQCISFVMADTT
+335 GVRQCISYVIADTT
-349 VFLPDHLLS
+349 VFLPAHLLS

-408 SGTGAVAINLL
+408 SWAGAVAINLL
-419 WDERNSDYMHRE
+419 WDDRNSDYMHRE
-431 YIPFVKEGGGK
+431 YIPFVKEGGGE
-442 LYVEPSSG
+442 LYMEPSSG
-450 EEADSGEQP
+450 EEAGSGEQP
-459 ERASILSYDA
+459 EGVSIFSYDA

-518 NTVPAGPQST
+518 NTVPAGPQSA
-528 QENTVASAGTFSGKN
+528 QENTAVSAGTFSGKN
-543 YNILLEKSI
+543 YNILLEESI
-552 RENEQKAGA
+552 RENEQKAGV

-587 ATARKGLRIVM
+587 AAARKGLRIVM

-683 AHLPLVP
+683 AHLPLAP

-697 GAVIVLAAYAA
+697 CAVIVLAAYAA
-708 AAKRITGDDMVEILR
+708 AAKRITGGDMVEILR

>member
-14 RTASLLL
+14 RMASLLL

-71 VVMCAALIAM
+71 IVMCAALIAM

-171 LAAAFFTVL
+171 LAAALFTVL

-207 DKMRPFRLADRL
+207 DKMRSFRLADRL

-238 RAAGF
+238 RAAGL

-271 DKYHDRWDIMLSET
+271 DKYHDSWDIMLSET
-285 GVASDT
+285 GA
-291 TENVSASAPDTTE
+291 APDTTE
-304 NVSAGASDTI
+304 NVSAAASDTT

-335 GVRQCISFVMADTT
+335 GVRQCISYVMADTT
-349 VFLPDHLLS
+349 VFLPAHLLS

-384 LMSAHLFVLDD
+384 LVPAHLFVLDD

-408 SGTGAVAINLL
+408 SGAGAVAINLL

-431 YIPFVKEGGGK
+431 YIPFVKEGGGE

-450 EEADSGEQP
+450 EQP
-459 ERASILSYDA
+459 GRASILSYDA
-469 CATALPQIREELEQK
+469 CATVLPQIREELEQK

-495 TALAGA
+495 AALAGT
-501 EGARENT
+501 EGAGENT
-508 TPAEAEGAGE
+508 TPAEVEGTGE
-518 NTVPAGPQST
+518 NTVPAGSRST

-543 YNILLEKSI
+543 YNILLEESI

-587 ATARKGLRIVM
+587 AAARKGLRIVM

-659 AVLLDIPAAALMLW
+659 AVLLDIPAAALLLW

-697 GAVIVLAAYAA
+697 GAVIVLVAYAA
-708 AAKRITGDDMVEILR
+708 AAKRITSGDMVEILR